1 VDKVV
6 AEISISLDGYVAG
19 PSPTLEEPLG
29 KGGEQLHEWV
39 VRLKTFKELHG
50 MEGGGDVDEDEEV
63 FAKYVHAQGAVVMG
77 RKMFS
82 GGEGPWEND
91 PKASG
96 WWGDEPPFHKPV
108 FVVTHHE
115 REPLVLGETT
125 FTFVTDGV
133 EAAVEQARAVVPPDR
148 NVLVAGGADT
158 IDQALAAGLVNEL
171 QLHVAPVLLGGG
183 TRLFEG
189 LGAQRPRL
197 ELAAVRE
204 SPYVS
209 HLRYRV
215 G

>member
-1 VDKVV
+1 MGEVV
-6 AEISISLDGYVAG
+6 AEVSISLDGYVAG
-19 PSPTLEEPLG
+19 PNPSLEEPLG
-29 KGGEQLHEWV
+29 KDGEKLHEWV

-50 MEGGGDVDEDEEV
+50 MQGGDVDTDDEVLAE
-63 FAKYVHAQGAVVMG
+63 YVRARGAVVMG
-77 RKMFS
+77 RGMFS
-82 GGEGPWEND
+82 GGEGPWEDD
-91 PKASG
+91 PRAFG
-96 WWGDEPPFHKPV
+96 WWGDEPPLHKPV

-115 REPLVLGETT
+115 REPLVLGDTT
-125 FTFVTDGV
+125 FTFVTAGV
-133 EAAVEQARAVVPPDR
+133 TAAVEEARAVVPPDR

-158 IDQALAAGLVNEL
+158 IDQALAAGLVDEL

-189 LGAQRPRL
+189 LGAERPRL

>member
-1 VDKVV
+1 MGKVV

-29 KGGEQLHEWV
+29 KGGELLHEWA

-50 MEGGGDVDEDEEV
+50 MEGGDVDADDEV
-63 FAKYVHAQGAVVMG
+63 FAEYVRAQGAVVMG

-82 GGEGPWEND
+82 GGEGPWEDD

-115 REPLVLGETT
+115 RAPLVLGETT

-133 EAAVEQARAVVPPDR
+133 AAAVEQARAAVPADR

-158 IDQALAAGLVNEL
+158 IDQALAAGLVDEL
-171 QLHVAPVLLGGG
+171 QLHVAPALLGDG

-189 LGAQRPRL
+189 LGAERPRL

-204 SPYVS
+204 SPHVS

-215 G
+215 S

>member
-1 VDKVV
+1 MSNVIAD
-6 AEISISLDGYVAG
+6 ISMSLDGFVAG
-19 PSPTLEEPLG
+19 PNPTLDDPLG
-29 KGGEQLHEWV
+29 EGGMQLHEWAF
-39 VRLKTFKELHG
+39 RLAAWRRPHG
-50 MEGGGDVDEDEEV
+50 LDGGVDDIDSPLVEQ
-63 FAKYVHAQGAVVMG
+63 ALAATGAIVMG
-77 RKMFS
+77 RRMFS
-82 GGEGPWEND
+82 GGDGPWEEDSN
-91 PKASG
+91 ARG

-115 REPLVLGETT
+115 REPLVLGDTT
-125 FTFVTDGV
+125 FTFVTAGV
-133 EAAVEQARAVVPPDR
+133 TAAVEEARAVVPPDR

-158 IDQALAAGLVNEL
+158 IDQALAAGLVDEL

-189 LGAQRPRL
+189 LGAERPRL

>member
-1 VDKVV
+1 VDGVV

-19 PSPTLEEPLG
+19 PNPTLEEPLG
-29 KGGEQLHEWV
+29 RGGELLHEWA

-50 MEGGGDVDEDEEV
+50 MEGGDVDADDEV
-63 FAKYVHAQGAVVMG
+63 FAEYVHAQGAVVMG

-82 GGEGPWEND
+82 GGEGPWEDD

-115 REPLVLGETT
+115 REPLVLGDTT
-125 FTFVTDGV
+125 FTFVTGGV
-133 EAAVEQARAVVPPDR
+133 TEAVEQARAGVPADR

-158 IDQALAAGLVNEL
+158 IDQALAAGLVDEL

-189 LGAQRPRL
+189 LGAERPRL
-197 ELAAVRE
+197 ELVAVRE

-215 G
+215 SS